1 MSKTFRPAEGY
12 IEIKPLEKS
21 KVILSEDKEFIDCGE
36 VICVA
41 DSEHLYTKFNVHQG
55 DIIFFEAYGCYVTTD
70 EVDGQKHY
78 LVPIDSKIIKGVY
91 GE

>member
-1 MSKTFRPAEGY
+1 MKTFRPFSTY
-12 IEIKPLEKS
+12 YCEIKPLEKS
-21 KVILSEDKEFIDCGE
+21 KVILSEDKDYIDAGE
-36 VICVA
+36 IIGLPEIDTGYKIKV
-41 DSEHLYTKFNVHQG
+41 G
-55 DIIFFEAYGCYVTTD
+55 DIIFFEAYGCYITTD